1 MRLAVVGGPP
11 SVGKTASLVHAL
23 SRLADDGLALGVV
36 KLDCLYASDERAY
49 AARGIRCVTGLASY
63 VCPDHYLA
71 TNVDRFVTWGQ
82 RQGLDLLVVES
93 AGLCNRC
100 SPHLEGVLAVA
111 VLDVLSGVDTPRKIG
126 PLLRSADLVVLTR
139 GDLVSQAEREV
150 FRARV
155 VQVNR
160 KARILEVNGLTGQ
173 GTHVLAGQLAEA
185 PGLPADGRL
194 ALRFPMP
201 AAVCS
206 FCLGERRAGSGHAS
220 GNVRLMELPGVAA
233 PRGDL
238 DEKG

>member
-1 MRLAVVGGPP
+1 MRMAVAGGPP
-11 SVGKTASLVHAL
+11 SVGKTSALAHAL
-23 SRLADDGLALGVV
+23 ARLSGDGLGVGV
-36 KLDCLYASDERAY
+36 AKLDCLLAADARAY
-49 AARGIRCVTGLASY
+49 AARGVRCVTGLSGY

-71 TNVDRFVTWGQ
+71 TNVDRIVTWGE
-82 RQGLDLLVVES
+82 RLGLDLLVIES

-155 VQVNR
+155 GLVNR
-160 KARILEVNGLTGQ
+160 RARILEVNGLTGQ
-173 GTHVLAGQLAEA
+173 GTHVLAAQLAAA
-185 PGLPADGRL
+185 PGVPPDGRL

-220 GNVRLMELPGVAA
+220 GNVRLMELPGVAS

-238 DEKG
+238 DEPA